1 MPIDDYIALLEEN
14 GIKFS
19 GYQKFLIKKMLVDNN
34 PIYFTPCRGCGW
46 STAKLWATLYK
57 TYVVGEKYDGNI

>member
-1 MPIDDYIALLEEN
+1 MTIDDYIALLEEN
-14 GIKFS
+14 GIRLLD
-19 GYQKFLIKKMLVDNN
+19 YQKFLIKKMLTSGN

-57 TYVVGEKYDGNI
+57 RLIAEKEVED

>member
-1 MPIDDYIALLEEN
+1 MTIDDYIVFLEEN
-14 GIKFS
+14 GI
-19 GYQKFLIKKMLVDNN
+19 GLLDYQKFLIKKMLTSDA

-57 TYVVGEKYDGNI
+57 MYGVDKNDRNN

>member
-1 MPIDDYIALLEEN
+1 MTIDDYIALLEEN
-14 GIKFS
+14 GIRLLD
-19 GYQKFLIKKMLVDNN
+19 YQKFLIKKMLTSGN

-57 TYVVGEKYDGNI
+57 RLMAEKEVEG